1 MRIAI
6 QGCSHGSLAQIYDVV
21 NYYSSQTK
29 NPIDLLLL
37 CGDFQALRS
46 KHDYASLAVPAKF
59 KQLGSFHQYYSGE
72 RVAPV
77 LTIVIGGNHEASNY
91 MWELYHGGWLAPSIY
106 YLGAAGSVYVNGVRI
121 VGASGIYKGFDYRK
135 GHFEKV
141 PYNDKELRSIY
152 HIREYDVE
160 KLMHLTPSP
169 STIFL
174 SHDWP
179 TTIAH
184 HGNKNALLK
193 RKPFFR
199 DEIEKN
205 TLGSPPLLRLMN
217 HFQPSYWF
225 SAHLHVKFAAL
236 YEHQAPNHG
245 PDVDGGAPLP
255 LPATSAAIA
264 QAGGNPDEIQID
276 EEMDRGNPD
285 EIIVEDED
293 EEIIIRPRQVN
304 PDEIVMDDEEFDDP
318 APAVPQPLPATTN
331 SAFNPEE
338 IIISDQEFD
347 APTTVSQPLQPFP
360 PAKTNASNPEEIA
373 ISDDEFDD
381 PAPLA
386 QSLTTIDESTDLI
399 AQSRSNPSHPPVAG
413 TIAPPTSDSTA
424 SRVMQEA
431 RQEQQKWELH
441 GGKGMEGVTKFLA
454 LDKCGPG
461 KDHMQFLEIPDPSP
475 SPIPGPP
482 RLTYDPEWLAISRA
496 FHPYLST
503 SYQPIPLPSSDV
515 LEQMVKDEV
524 ARIKEEGLLVPTVP
538 QDGAVEGQEGLVWE
552 KGKVDVGRVQRFWW
566 TAPPEGHP
574 GGNDTAWYTNPQT
587 EAFCGMLGVQNKINP
602 PVNR

>member
-1 MRIAI
+1 MLT
-6 QGCSHGSLAQIYDVV
+6 Q
-21 NYYSSQTK
+21 SQ
-29 NPIDLLLL
+29 
-37 CGDFQALRS
+37 
-46 KHDYASLAVPAKF
+46 
-59 KQLGSFHQYYSGE
+59 
-72 RVAPV
+72 
-77 LTIVIGGNHEASNY
+77 
-91 MWELYHGGWLAPSIY
+91 
-106 YLGAAGSVYVNGVRI
+106 
-121 VGASGIYKGFDYRK
+121 
-135 GHFEKV
+135 
-141 PYNDKELRSIY
+141 
-152 HIREYDVE
+152 
-160 KLMHLTPSP
+160 LTPSP

-199 DEIEKN
+199 DEVSHFILRKSSRKLTRAKIEKN

-285 EIIVEDED
+285 EIIVEDEG

-413 TIAPPTSDSTA
+413 TIAPPTSDSIA

-461 KDHMQFLEIPDPSP
+461 KDHMQVCHQPFF
-475 SPIPGPP
+475 G
-482 RLTYDPEWLAISRA
+482 RL
-496 FHPYLST
+496 YL
-503 SYQPIPLPSSDV
+503 
-515 LEQMVKDEV
+515 
-524 ARIKEEGLLVPTVP
+524 
-538 QDGAVEGQEGLVWE
+538 
-552 KGKVDVGRVQRFWW
+552 
-566 TAPPEGHP
+566 
-574 GGNDTAWYTNPQT
+574 
-587 EAFCGMLGVQNKINP
+587 
-602 PVNR
+602 